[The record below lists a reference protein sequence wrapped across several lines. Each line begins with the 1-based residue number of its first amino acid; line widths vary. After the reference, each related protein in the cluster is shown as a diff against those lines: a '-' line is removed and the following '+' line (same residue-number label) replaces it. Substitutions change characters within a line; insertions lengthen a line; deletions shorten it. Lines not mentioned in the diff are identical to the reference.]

1 MYFLTFFLE
10 QGRVWGCYILKEAA
24 IIILETMSLF
34 YVGLQKIKTRSVL
47 FQALCAY
54 LFNWMNE
61 WK

>member
-47 FQALCAY
+47 FKALCAY
-54 LFNWMNE
+54 LFN
-61 WK
+61 

>member
-54 LFNWMNE
+54 LFN
-61 WK
+61 